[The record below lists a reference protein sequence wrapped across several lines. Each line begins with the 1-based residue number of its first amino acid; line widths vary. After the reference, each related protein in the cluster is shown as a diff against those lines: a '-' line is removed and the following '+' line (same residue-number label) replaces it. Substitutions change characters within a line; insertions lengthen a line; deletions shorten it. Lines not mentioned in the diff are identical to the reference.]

1 MHNSED
7 TQTTDRDTWS
17 GNLFTDLGLDD
28 ADALSTRTALGI
40 QVMKTIRGKGLRQQE
55 AGKLLGLKQPD
66 VSAIMRAKF
75 RRFSQERLIG
85 FLNKLEQKV
94 TIHVS
99 RHHRGE
105 PYQQVT
111 VTR

>member
-1 MHNSED
+1 MGTNHSTSD
-7 TQTTDRDTWS
+7 LDMGS
-17 GNLFTDLGLDD
+17 GNIFTDLGLED
-28 ADALSTRTALGI
+28 ADELYTRTALGI

-105 PYQQVT
+105 PYQQVM

>member
-1 MHNSED
+1 MRHGN
-7 TQTTDRDTWS
+7 QTPNVEIGSTRI
-17 GNLFTDLGLDD
+17 FVDLGLDD
-28 ADALSTRTALGI
+28 ADELSTRTALGI
-40 QVMKTIRGKGLRQQE
+40 QVMKTIREKGLRQKE

-75 RRFSQERLIG
+75 SRFSQERLIG

-111 VTR
+111 VRP

>member
-7 TQTTDRDTWS
+7 TQTTDRETWS
-17 GNLFTDLGLDD
+17 GNLFTDLGLDE

-40 QVMKTIRGKGLRQQE
+40 QVMTTIRE
-55 AGKLLGLKQPD
+55 AGFSQKEAAKRLGLTQPD
-66 VSAIMRAKF
+66 VSAIMRAQF
-75 RRFSQERLIG
+75 RRFSQKRLVG